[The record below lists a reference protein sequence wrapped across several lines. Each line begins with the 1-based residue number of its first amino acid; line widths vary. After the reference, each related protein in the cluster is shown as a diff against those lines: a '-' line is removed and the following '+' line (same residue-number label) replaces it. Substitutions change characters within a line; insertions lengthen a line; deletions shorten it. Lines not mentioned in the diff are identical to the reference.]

1 MIQIVIDGKYRIV
14 EQGQTVLEAA
24 NTCGVEIPS
33 LCGLNRSG
41 DKIPCDLCVV

>member
-24 NTCGVEIPS
+24 KTMVVW
-33 LCGLNRSG
+33 RSH
-41 DKIPCDLCVV
+41 LYVV

>member
-24 NTCGVEIPS
+24 KNMWFRDPIFMWFEQ
-33 LCGLNRSG
+33 NSG
-41 DKIPCDLCVV
+41 